1 MTKYVDDTDDLAHEP
16 RLCKFIKLYPKINY
30 ALNIV
35 HEAWLDVQESGY
47 CDKPYELQDLKDFEL
62 GIRAYRDYVAYIK
75 LYCDRNGISEN
86 SFDDE
91 GIFLD
96 EELLAKIFR
105 LENTQDNYDEM
116 TEK

>member
-1 MTKYVDDTDDLAHEP
+1 MTKYVDDNDDLCAEP

-35 HEAWLDVQESGY
+35 HEAWLDIQKSGY
-47 CDKPYELQDLKDFEL
+47 CDKPHELQDLKDFEL
-62 GIRAYRDYVAYIK
+62 GIRAYRDGVAYIQII
-75 LYCDRNGISEN
+75 CDRMGIAEN

-96 EELLAKIFR
+96 EKLLANKFK
-105 LENTQDNYDEM
+105 LETHEEEDDDKQN
-116 TEK
+116 